1 MFSFWQLIA
10 RFSEKLGSNGLFRS
24 LGGAVTSLI
33 GDDWWVSRTIYPDS
47 HKGLLQLVIVL
58 LGLIISDFR

>member
-24 LGGAVTSLI
+24 LCDAETDLI
-33 GDDWWVSRTIYPDS
+33 GDGVASGTIYPGS
-47 HKGLLQLVIVL
+47 HISLLQLVIVL